1 MADEQI
7 TKLHDEVKTSFEAL
21 KTFNDRQEAEI
32 KKFGEATAET
42 KAALDRANDAIANN
56 EAEIKKLQTRL
67 SRPAA
72 GGESKGERSE
82 AETKTAEAFRLWAT
96 KGDQHLGADERKA
109 LSASDDTGGGYLAP
123 KEYAREIIKTITEFS
138 PVRSVANVRQTSAR
152 SLMIPKRTGQF
163 AAAWVAETGTR
174 AETTG
179 LAFGMT
185 ELQTHEMYAIVDVS
199 TQMLEDSAFD
209 LEAFIAAEAAEQFA
223 VAEGTAFISGNG
235 VGKPEG
241 ILTNGDVAYSAG
253 GHASAIQADGL
264 IGIFYD
270 LKDAYARNASW
281 MFKRSTIKAI
291 RQLKDSQNQ
300 YLWQPGLAGGAPA
313 TILDRPYL
321 EATDIPAVGANA
333 LAGIFGDIRRAYTV
347 LDRVSMSITRDP
359 YTMASTG
366 LVRFWVRKRV
376 NGQIVLPEAVRTLK
390 ISVS

>member
-42 KAALDRANDAIANN
+42 KAALDKANDAIANN
-56 EAEIKKLQTRL
+56 EAEIKKLQARL
-67 SRPAA
+67 NRPAA

-241 ILTNGDVAYSAG
+241 ILSNGDVSYSAG
-253 GHASAIQADGL
+253 GHASAVTADGL

-321 EATDIPAVGANA
+321 EATDIPAVAANA